1 MVKEGMRRQTFTNR
15 SGFTFLELLI
25 VLTIMGVMTAMS
37 LPKIFNVIHQTS
49 ARSARVGFGTLV
61 VTARSVAV
69 QRGCT
74 ATLHFTTGSAGLVWV
89 TACKSASQSGIDTV
103 GVVDQLA
110 TRFGV
115 SIASSSSSLQFDSRG
130 ISIGYQPLTVVFT
143 ATSGGGTYK
152 DSTVIN
158 QLGKVVH

>member
-1 MVKEGMRRQTFTNR
+1 MSRHACVNR
-15 SGFTFLELLI
+15 SGVTFLELLI

-37 LPKIFNVIHQTS
+37 LPKIFNVLHQTS

-61 VTARSVAV
+61 STARSVAV
-69 QRGCT
+69 QRACT

-89 TACKSASQSGIDTV
+89 TACKGGGLTGTDTV
-103 GVVDQLA
+103 GVVDKLA
-110 TRFGV
+110 VRFGV

-130 ISIGYQPLTVVFT
+130 ISIGYQPHVVVFT
-143 ATSGGGTYK
+143 STSGGGAYK

-158 QLGKVVH
+158 QLGNVVR